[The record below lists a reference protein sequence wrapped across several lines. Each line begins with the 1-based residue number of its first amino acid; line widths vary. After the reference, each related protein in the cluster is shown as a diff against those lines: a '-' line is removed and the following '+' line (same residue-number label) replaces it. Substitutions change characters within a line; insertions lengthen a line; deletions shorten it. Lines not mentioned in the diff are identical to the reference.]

1 MKIDDSTH
9 VGFVQLHRPGRVSI
23 LITCVIVVAIIA
35 TYIFTMYGMLNTYII
50 PVIIALPFA
59 VILFD
64 SFFRKRLL
72 PRGKPRCELGSQ
84 LKKLTLRWLLK
95 RSGRGVKGWNR
106 VDLGLPRTIADSS
119 LEEQLS
125 KMIIPDGLVEPE
137 QITTSKPG
145 SLLGCIFGVGFSMFF
160 IWVMTLSVGR
170 VFPAMFVFWIVIG
183 VLLWN
188 IARLILGL
196 PSVHRSRK
204 LPAFLRVIGRQR
216 VLSRPIVAG
225 PGWVK
230 LGRHVWRADRDM
242 FLIRRSGFRP
252 ASSEIDCMFAGPEK
266 RRRMT
271 FSGVTDEDFQLLYGF
286 WNVDEVRLEF
296 IDSDLS

>member
-9 VGFVQLHRPGRVSI
+9 VGFVQLHRPGRLSVLIACIFCVTLVASYFLAAYQVLSLYFIPPII
-23 LITCVIVVAIIA
+23 LMPFVIFI
-35 TYIFTMYGMLNTYII
+35 
-50 PVIIALPFA
+50 
-59 VILFD
+59 FD
-64 SFFRKRLL
+64 SFYRKRLL
-72 PRGKPRCELGSQ
+72 PSGKPTSKLASQ
-84 LKKLTLRWLLK
+84 VKKLTLRWLLK

-106 VDLGLPRTIADSS
+106 VGLGLPRTIADSS
-119 LEEQLS
+119 LQEQLS
-125 KMIIPDGLVEPE
+125 TVVIPQGLVEPE
-137 QITTSKPG
+137 QITTSKPS
-145 SLLGCIFGVGFSMFF
+145 SLLGCIIGV
-160 IWVMTLSVGR
+160 TLSLFIILGIVLAAGT
-170 VFPAMFVFWIVIG
+170 AMPSMGFFWIVVL

-188 IARLILGL
+188 ILQLILGL
-196 PSVHRSRK
+196 PAVHRSRK
-204 LPAFLRVIGRQR
+204 LPAVLRVIGRR
-216 VLSRPIVAG
+216 SMLSRPIVAG

-271 FSGVTDEDFQLLYGF
+271 FSGIFDEDFQLLFGA

-296 IDSDLS
+296 VDSVLS